1 MSPTTAPDLRGGR
14 PLLGFLILVCV
25 ATAGCTA
32 VLPAKTPPSDV
43 AVPSPQLVCD
53 ATWNG
58 DSVTITVT
66 DGPRIDPDPGEAVR
80 IHPEFEEERHWVAG
94 DSGLD
99 AVQSAPLDPGDVV
112 TVGVSEDTDR
122 VDVVWSGAEDRTA
135 QLCETERPAGG
146 TAGA

>member
-1 MSPTTAPDLRGGR
+1 MSPTTGPDPRGGR
-14 PLLGFLILVCV
+14 PLLGLLVLVCV

-32 VLPAKTPPSDV
+32 VLPAKTPPTDV
-43 AVPSPQLVCD
+43 AVPGPQLVCA

-58 DSVTITVT
+58 DSVTITVS

-99 AVQSAPLDPGDVV
+99 AAQSAPLGPGDEV

-122 VDVVWSGAEDRTA
+122 VDVVWSGAEDLTS
-135 QLCETERPAGG
+135 QLCATERPAGG